1 MSVHVYSSSE
11 ELSRAAAREFAA
23 GAEEAIEERGR
34 FAVVLAGG
42 STPETLYGILAR
54 DYSDR
59 IDWSK
64 VYVFF
69 GDERAVPP
77 HHEDSN
83 LKMAS
88 EVLLDHVPVAN
99 VHRIK
104 GELSPEEAA
113 EAYEEE
119 LRTFFQT
126 EDVPRFDLILLGL
139 GADGH
144 TASLFPWT
152 PALEVQDRWVVANPV
167 PRLDTTR
174 ITLTVPVINAAL
186 AVYFLVEGEDKAEAV
201 REVLEGDA
209 DPRAYPAK
217 LIQPP
222 GGSEWMLD
230 RSAASLLSDLYR
242 GGSRIA

>member
-1 MSVHVYSSSE
+1 MSVHVYGSSE
-11 ELSRAAAREFAA
+11 ELSATAAREFAA
-23 GAEEAIEERGR
+23 RAEEAIEERGR

-42 STPETLYGILAR
+42 STPETMYGILAR
-54 DYSDR
+54 DYIGR
-59 IDWSK
+59 IDWRK
-64 VYVFF
+64 VYFFF
-69 GDERAVPP
+69 GDERSVPP

-99 VHRIK
+99 VHRIR

-126 EDVPRFDLILLGL
+126 EDVPRFDLILLGI

-152 PALEVQDRWVVANPV
+152 TALEVHDRWVVANPV

-174 ITLTVPVINAAL
+174 ITLTIPVINAAL
-186 AVYFLVEGEDKAEAV
+186 AVYFLVEGEDKAEAL

-209 DPRAYPAK
+209 DPRACPAK
-217 LIQPP
+217 LVQPP
-222 GGSEWMLD
+222 GGPEWMVD
-230 RSAASLLSDLYR
+230 QSAASLLGNL
-242 GGSRIA
+242 